1 MDIRKQKKV
10 IKSQRI
16 FRWASWFSQRPHKL
30 SAKTAKDA
38 HKYFFLKCK
47 YKTFRY
53 LLDQLNFGF
62 DLLAVSETWTAKSYH
77 VKNILL
83 GFLRQG
89 LVWSLIFLVFMLSIL
104 NFAYEFPKFFPYI

>member
-1 MDIRKQKKV
+1 MHTNISSLNANIKHLDI
-10 IKSQRI
+10 
-16 FRWASWFSQRPHKL
+16 
-30 SAKTAKDA
+30 
-38 HKYFFLKCK
+38 
-47 YKTFRY
+47 

-104 NFAYEFPKFFPYI
+104 NFAYEFPKFLPHI